1 MQSETW
7 WSQMQ
12 VTALPSIALFF
23 ACVGLVL
30 AIRRSPSKF
39 SIGIVWQGFIFV
51 MAVSGLLNGLFLVAQ
66 FRDPKQLEVV
76 LQVGPAYFVAMSLLA
91 IALPLARKAWL
102 TGLYPLARGGLSLA
116 KLKRQA
122 HEEPRS

>member
-1 MQSETW
+1 MQIETW
-7 WSQMQ
+7 NQLQ
-12 VTALPSIALFF
+12 VTTLPTIALFF

-39 SIGIVWQGFIFV
+39 SVEIVWQGFIFV

-76 LQVGPAYFVAMSLLA
+76 LQVGPSYFVAMSLLA
-91 IALPLARKAWL
+91 IALPLARKVWV
-102 TGLYPLARGGLSLA
+102 TGLYPLARGGLSLV
-116 KLKRQA
+116 KFKRQDQK
-122 HEEPRS
+122 EPRG